1 MWKVSL
7 RRLYV
12 VKDKEKWPCHG
23 TKKRWRGQMLGDQR
37 AIGMKG
43 EWYRW
48 YHERKE
54 WHKRSKEGVVQS

>member
-23 TKKRWRGQMLGDQR
+23 TKNRWRGQMLGDQR
-37 AIGMKG
+37 D
-43 EWYRW
+43 R
-48 YHERKE
+48 HE
-54 WHKRSKEGVVQS
+54 G